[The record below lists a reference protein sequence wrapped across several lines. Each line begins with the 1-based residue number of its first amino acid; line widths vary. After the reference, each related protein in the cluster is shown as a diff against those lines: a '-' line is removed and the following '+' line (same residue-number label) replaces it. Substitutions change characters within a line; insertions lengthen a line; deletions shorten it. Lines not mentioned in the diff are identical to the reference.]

1 MNFLTVIL
9 TLAVTAFVATLVIK
23 KMNPLFTF
31 LISGIVILLAW
42 TAVTQQS
49 ILGQNSMGNIYFDV
63 FGFVAQQ
70 FETNVAGIV
79 AIIMTVTGY
88 AAYMKHIHASE
99 KLAYYAVKPLRTINN
114 PYLVL
119 SGIFVLGVILKVVI
133 TSQSALALLLIA
145 TVFPILTALKINS
158 LTAASVLTLIC
169 FDYGPNDGSTIFA
182 SKVAKIPVVQLF
194 TNYQIYFIIAITIIL
209 AIVIPFYY
217 RYMDKRDVSNG
228 TLEAAKA
235 EELQN
240 PDCPGYYAIFPALPL
255 LIVLILSFVKGLTP
269 DVVACNF
276 IGLILVFIIELIRRH
291 DFKSV
296 SSDMK
301 VVFQAMGTAF
311 ANVVSIIIC
320 ASIFATGINKMGG
333 ITILA
338 NAISNIKGASIL
350 TIIMMSLITFAA
362 AIIMGSGAASWFA
375 FGPLVPN
382 IAAKLSVN
390 QLSMIL
396 PMELGSAIG
405 RAISPV
411 AGATIAISGY
421 ANQDVVKVVK
431 RTAPLL
437 GLAMLITIVV
447 AFVMFVF

>member
-70 FETNVAGIV
+70 FETNVAGIG

-169 FDYGPNDGSTIFA
+169 FDYGPNDG
-182 SKVAKIPVVQLF
+182 VLF
-194 TNYQIYFIIAITIIL
+194 LPQKWLKFLSFNY
-209 AIVIPFYY
+209 
-217 RYMDKRDVSNG
+217 
-228 TLEAAKA
+228 
-235 EELQN
+235 
-240 PDCPGYYAIFPALPL
+240 L
-255 LIVLILSFVKGLTP
+255 LIIK
-269 DVVACNF
+269 F
-276 IGLILVFIIELIRRH
+276 I
-291 DFKSV
+291 
-296 SSDMK
+296 SSL
-301 VVFQAMGTAF
+301 Q
-311 ANVVSIIIC
+311 
-320 ASIFATGINKMGG
+320 
-333 ITILA
+333 
-338 NAISNIKGASIL
+338 
-350 TIIMMSLITFAA
+350 
-362 AIIMGSGAASWFA
+362 
-375 FGPLVPN
+375 
-382 IAAKLSVN
+382 
-390 QLSMIL
+390 
-396 PMELGSAIG
+396 
-405 RAISPV
+405 
-411 AGATIAISGY
+411 
-421 ANQDVVKVVK
+421 
-431 RTAPLL
+431 
-437 GLAMLITIVV
+437 
-447 AFVMFVF
+447 